1 MVSFRREAYV
11 PQGGPDGGDGGSG
24 GSIYLEAD
32 TQLQTLLDFHF
43 KSRFKAERGRHGS
56 GSRSTGRSGE
66 DTIIKVPVG
75 TRIYTDGELLA
86 DLTDPEQRVCVAKGG
101 RGGKGNHNFATPTNQ
116 APRKATPGTP
126 GEERTLLLEL
136 KLMADVGLVGLPN
149 AGKSTLLS
157 VLTAARPKIA
167 PYPFTTLH
175 PNLGIVRPNEYSTF
189 VLADIPG
196 LIEGA
201 SEGKGL
207 GYEFLRH
214 IERTKV
220 LVYLVDAMSEH
231 PKDDLKVLKNELK
244 QWNPDLV
251 NRPALI
257 VLSRCDLLDGKKPP
271 KGPWKFLISSAT
283 GEGLDELVQE
293 LWQMLQTA
301 PAPETFR
308 APSLPPPVVKDID
321 FDE

>member
-293 LWQMLQTA
+293 LWQMLQSA

>member
-116 APRKATPGTP
+116 APREATPGTP

-293 LWQMLQTA
+293 LWQMLQSA